1 MNIGIDIDN
10 VISDYD
16 NCFIKECLLH
26 DKTLRNN
33 GIINKNAADIL
44 NGMFD
49 WTPEEVTS
57 FYRNNAERIVTNLTT
72 IPYSKEYIDRLK
84 ADGHKIIIITARDF
98 GVYSNPHTLTRTWLS
113 NNHIYYDK
121 LILTK
126 YPRDKLEKCMENNIH
141 LMIDDSKTIYQDC
154 IKNNIPA
161 LLMDTIGNRD
171 INETR
176 VHNWKEIYDFISNGD
191 GNDK

>member
-33 GIINKNAADIL
+33 GVINIYSSNIF
-44 NGMFD
+44 GMFD
-49 WTPEEVTS
+49 WTPEEADS
-57 FYRNNAERIVTNLTT
+57 FYKNNAERIATNLTP
-72 IPYSKEYIDRLK
+72 IYHSKEYIDKLK
-84 ADGHKIIIITARDF
+84 ADGHKIIIITARDD
-98 GVYSNPHTLTRTWLS
+98 GTWCKPHTLTRTWLS

-121 LILTK
+121 LIFT
-126 YPRDKLEKCMENNIH
+126 RGASFKLEKCFENNIN
-141 LMIDDSKTIYQDC
+141 LMIDDSKTVYLDC
-154 IKNNIPA
+154 IKHNISV

-171 INETR
+171 ISATR
-176 VHNWKEIYDFISNGD
+176 VHSWKEIYHFVSLG
-191 GNDK
+191 GWQW

>member
-16 NCFIKECLLH
+16 NCFIQECLQH
-26 DKTLRNN
+26 DKTLRNS

-49 WTPEEVTS
+49 WTPEEAAS
-57 FYRNNAERIVTNLTT
+57 FYRNNAERIAANLTT
-72 IPYSKEYIDRLK
+72 VPHSKEYIDRLK
-84 ADGHKIIIITARDF
+84 ADGHKIIIITARDD
-98 GVYSNPHTLTRTWLS
+98 GTWCNPHTLTRTWLS

-126 YPRDKLEKCMENNIH
+126 GAGFKLEKCIENNIH
-141 LMIDDSKTIYQDC
+141 LMIDDSKTVYQDC

-171 INETR
+171 INARR
-176 VHNWKEIYDFISNGD
+176 VYSWKEIYNFIFNG
-191 GNDK
+191 GW

>member
-16 NCFIKECLLH
+16 NCFIQECLQH
-26 DKTLRNN
+26 DKTLRNS

-49 WTPEEVTS
+49 WTPEEAAS
-57 FYRNNAERIVTNLTT
+57 FYRNNAERIAANLTT
-72 IPYSKEYIDRLK
+72 VPHSKEYIDRLK
-84 ADGHKIIIITARDF
+84 ADGHKIIIITARDD
-98 GVYSNPHTLTRTWLS
+98 GTWCNPHTLTRTWLS

-121 LILTK
+121 FILTK
-126 YPRDKLEKCMENNIH
+126 YPRDKLEKCIENNIH
-141 LMIDDSKTIYQDC
+141 LMIDDSKTVYQDC

-171 INETR
+171 INARR
-176 VHNWKEIYDFISNGD
+176 VYS
-191 GNDK
+191 

>member
-16 NCFIKECLLH
+16 NCLIQECIQY
-26 DKTLRNN
+26 DKTLRKS
-33 GIINKNAADIL
+33 GIINKNATDIL

-49 WTPEEVTS
+49 WTPEEAAL
-57 FYRNNAERIVTNLTT
+57 FYRNNAERIATNLTT
-72 IPYSKEYIDRLK
+72 IPHSKEYIDRLK

-121 LILTK
+121 LIITK
-126 YPRDKLEKCMENNIH
+126 DFRIKAEKCLENNIH
-141 LMIDDSKTIYQDC
+141 LMIDDSKTVYQDC

-161 LLMDTIGNRD
+161 LLMDTTGNRD
-171 INETR
+171 ISATR
-176 VHNWKEIYDFISNGD
+176 VYSWKEIYDYLSKG
-191 GNDK
+191 GWQ

>member
-16 NCFIKECLLH
+16 NCFIRECLQH
-26 DKTLRNN
+26 DKTLRSS

-49 WTPEEVTS
+49 WTPKEATL
-57 FYRNNAERIVTNLTT
+57 FYKNNAERIGANLTT
-72 IPYSKEYIDRLK
+72 VPHSKEYIDRLK
-84 ADGHKIIIITARDF
+84 EDGHKIIIITARDD
-98 GVYSNPHTLTRTWLS
+98 GTWCNPHTLTRTWLS
-113 NNHIYYDK
+113 NNYIYYDK
-121 LILTK
+121 LIFT
-126 YPRDKLEKCMENNIH
+126 RGAGFKLEKCLENNIH
-141 LMIDDSKTIYQDC
+141 IMIDDSKTVYQDC
-154 IKNNIPA
+154 IKNSIPA

-171 INETR
+171 INATR
-176 VHNWKEIYDFISNGD
+176 VHSWKEIYHFISKGD

>member
-16 NCFIKECLLH
+16 NCFIQECLQH
-26 DKTLRNN
+26 DKTLRNS

-49 WTPEEVTS
+49 WTPEEAAS
-57 FYRNNAERIVTNLTT
+57 FYRNNAERIAANLTT
-72 IPYSKEYIDRLK
+72 VTHSKEYIDRLRL
-84 ADGHKIIIITARDF
+84 DGHKIIIITARDN
-98 GVYSNPHTLTRTWLS
+98 GDYSDPYNLTRTWLS

-121 LILTK
+121 FILTK
-126 YPRDKLEKCMENNIH
+126 YPRDKLEKCIENNIH
-141 LMIDDSKTIYQDC
+141 LMIDDSKTVYQDC

-171 INETR
+171 INARR
-176 VHNWKEIYDFISNGD
+176 VYSWKEIYNFIFNG
-191 GNDK
+191 GW

>member
-16 NCFIKECLLH
+16 NCFIQECMQH

-33 GIINKNAADIL
+33 GIINKNSADIF
-44 NGMFD
+44 GMFD
-49 WTPEEVTS
+49 WTPKEATV
-57 FYRNNAERIVTNLTT
+57 FYRNNAERIATNLTT
-72 IPYSKEYIDRLK
+72 IPHSKEYIDRLK

-126 YPRDKLEKCMENNIH
+126 YPRDKLEKCMENSIH
-141 LMIDDSKTIYQDC
+141 LMIDNSKTVYQDC

-161 LLMDTIGNRD
+161 LLMDTTGNRD
-171 INETR
+171 ISATR
-176 VHNWKEIYDFISNGD
+176 VHGWKEIYNFISNGD

>member
-33 GIINKNAADIL
+33 GVINIYSSNIF
-44 NGMFD
+44 GMFD
-49 WTPEEVTS
+49 WTPEEADS
-57 FYRNNAERIVTNLTT
+57 FYKNNAERIATNLTP
-72 IPYSKEYIDRLK
+72 IYHSKEYIDKLK
-84 ADGHKIIIITARDF
+84 ADGHKIIIITARDD
-98 GVYSNPHTLTRTWLS
+98 GTWCNPHTLTRTWLS

-121 LILTK
+121 LIFT
-126 YPRDKLEKCMENNIH
+126 RGASFKLEKCFENNIN
-141 LMIDDSKTIYQDC
+141 LMIDDSKTVYLDC
-154 IKNNIPA
+154 IKHNISV

-171 INETR
+171 ISATR
-176 VHNWKEIYDFISNGD
+176 VHSWKEIYHFVSLG
-191 GNDK
+191 GWQW

>member
-16 NCFIKECLLH
+16 NCFIQECLQH
-26 DKTLRNN
+26 DKTLRNS

-49 WTPEEVTS
+49 WTPEEAAS
-57 FYRNNAERIVTNLTT
+57 FYRNNAERIAANLTT
-72 IPYSKEYIDRLK
+72 VTHSKEYIDRLRL
-84 ADGHKIIIITARDF
+84 DGHKIIIITARDN
-98 GVYSNPHTLTRTWLS
+98 GDYSDPYNLTRTWLS

-121 LILTK
+121 FILTK
-126 YPRDKLEKCMENNIH
+126 YPRDKLEKCIENNIH
-141 LMIDDSKTIYQDC
+141 LMIDDSKTVYQDC

-171 INETR
+171 INARR
-176 VHNWKEIYDFISNGD
+176 VYS
-191 GNDK
+191 

>member
-33 GIINKNAADIL
+33 GVINIYSSNIF
-44 NGMFD
+44 GMFD
-49 WTPEEVTS
+49 WTPEEADS
-57 FYRNNAERIVTNLTT
+57 FYKNNAERIATNLTP
-72 IPYSKEYIDRLK
+72 IYHSKEYIDKLK
-84 ADGHKIIIITARDF
+84 ADGHKIIIITARDD
-98 GVYSNPHTLTRTWLS
+98 GTWCNPHTLTRTWLS

-121 LILTK
+121 LIFT
-126 YPRDKLEKCMENNIH
+126 RGASFKLEKCFENNIN
-141 LMIDDSKTIYQDC
+141 LMIDDSKTVYLDC
-154 IKNNIPA
+154 IKHNISA

-171 INETR
+171 ISATR
-176 VHNWKEIYDFISNGD
+176 VHSWKEIYHFVSLG
-191 GNDK
+191 GWQ

>member
-16 NCFIKECLLH
+16 NCFIKECLQH
-26 DKTLRNN
+26 DKTLRNS

-49 WTPEEVTS
+49 WTPEEAAS
-57 FYRNNAERIVTNLTT
+57 FYRNNAERIAANLTT
-72 IPYSKEYIDRLK
+72 VTHSKEYIDRLRL
-84 ADGHKIIIITARDF
+84 DGHKIIIITARDN
-98 GVYSNPHTLTRTWLS
+98 GDYSDPYNLTRTWLS

-121 LILTK
+121 FILTK
-126 YPRDKLEKCMENNIH
+126 YPRDKLEKCIENNIH
-141 LMIDDSKTIYQDC
+141 LMIDDSKTVYQDC

-171 INETR
+171 INARR
-176 VHNWKEIYDFISNGD
+176 VYSWKEIYNFIFNG
-191 GNDK
+191 GW

>member
-33 GIINKNAADIL
+33 GVINIYSSNIF
-44 NGMFD
+44 GMFD
-49 WTPEEVTS
+49 WTPEEADS
-57 FYRNNAERIVTNLTT
+57 FYKNNAERIATNLTP
-72 IPYSKEYIDRLK
+72 IYHSKEYIDKLK
-84 ADGHKIIIITARDF
+84 ADGHKIIIITARDD
-98 GVYSNPHTLTRTWLS
+98 GTWCNPHTLTRTWLS

-121 LILTK
+121 LIFT
-126 YPRDKLEKCMENNIH
+126 RGASFKLEKCFENNIN
-141 LMIDDSKTIYQDC
+141 LMIDDSKTVYLDC
-154 IKNNIPA
+154 IKHNISA

-171 INETR
+171 ISATR
-176 VHNWKEIYDFISNGD
+176 VHSWKEIYHFVSLG
-191 GNDK
+191 GWQW

>member
-16 NCFIKECLLH
+16 NCFIQECLQH

-33 GIINKNAADIL
+33 GIINKNVANIF
-44 NGMFD
+44 GMFD
-49 WTPEEVTS
+49 WTPEEAAS
-57 FYRNNAERIVTNLTT
+57 FYRNNAERIAINLTT
-72 IPYSKEYIDRLK
+72 ISHSKEYIDRLK
-84 ADGHKIIIITARDF
+84 ADGHKIIIITARDI
-98 GVYSNPHTLTRTWLS
+98 GIYSNPHTLTRSWLS

-121 LILTK
+121 LIITK
-126 YPRDKLEKCMENNIH
+126 DFRIKAEKCMENNIH
-141 LMIDDSKTIYQDC
+141 LMIDDSKIVYQDC

-171 INETR
+171 INATR
-176 VHNWKEIYDFISNGD
+176 VHSWKEIYDSLSREAGNG
-191 GNDK
+191 K